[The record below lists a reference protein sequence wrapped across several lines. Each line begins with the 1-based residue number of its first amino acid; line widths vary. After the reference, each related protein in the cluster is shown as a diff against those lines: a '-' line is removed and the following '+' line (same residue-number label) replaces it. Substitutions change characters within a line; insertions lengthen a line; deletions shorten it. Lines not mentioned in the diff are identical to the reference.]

1 MRRSIAA
8 AIIGLGLLGGCAAPG
23 SLEKGEVYDPLEVPN
38 RLIFAVNE
46 TLDIFILQ
54 PTAYVYR
61 TVIPDPVRDMVAGFL
76 GWVATPVILAND
88 AFQGDWDGAGITA
101 QRFVANAP
109 LFGFVDNATGLGL
122 KAQNED
128 FGQTLGHYGAGD
140 SPYLML
146 PVLGPSNARDG
157 VGKVVDYFLDPTRY
171 IGDEDLNT
179 NFQMGRRVAGAVDFR
194 ARNFDAINDLRE
206 SSVDYYARVR
216 SIYKQRRD
224 ALIRDGEPSSV
235 GASSSKSDGKEFDGY
250 PGTATEQTSS
260 TVSTD

>member
-23 SLEKGEVYDPLEVPN
+23 SLEEGEVYDPLEVPN
-38 RLIFAVNE
+38 RMIFAVNE

-61 TVIPDPVRDMVAGFL
+61 TVVPDPVRNMVAGFL
-76 GWVATPVILAND
+76 GWVSTPVILAND
-88 AFQGDWDGAGITA
+88 AFQGDWTGAGITA

-109 LFGFVDNATGLGL
+109 FFGTVENVPTL
-122 KAQNED
+122 KTQNED

-140 SPYLML
+140 GFYLML
-146 PVLGPSNARDG
+146 PVLGPSNTRDG
-157 VGKVVDYFLDPTRY
+157 IGKVVDYFLDPVRY
-171 IGDEDLNT
+171 IGNDDVNSD
-179 NFQMGRRVAGAVDFR
+179 FQMGRRVAGAVDFR

-224 ALIRDGEPSSV
+224 ALIRDGEPGSY
-235 GASSSKSDGKEFDGY
+235 GASSPKSDGKEFDGY
-250 PGTATEQTSS
+250 PGTSTEQTSS
-260 TVSTD
+260 RVSTD